1 MAPPVAADGRER
13 EESDVVAP
21 SQAEPTLAR
30 SRRRFSEETIAG
42 FLTISPWAIGFLIF
56 TAFPVVA
63 SLYFSFTRYDVISSP
78 QWVGLANYERLF
90 TRDEFFPQS
99 IRNSLVYTALY
110 VPLHTL
116 TALGV
121 ALLLHEARS
130 FKGIFRTLFYL
141 PAITPAVAT
150 SFLWVSILN
159 PNDGM
164 VNRILRW
171 LNLPAPGWTTD
182 PAWVKP
188 TVVISQ
194 LWVMGGAMII
204 LLAAL
209 NGVPQTLY
217 EAVKLDGGGVWRRF
231 RDVTLPMISG
241 VLFFI
246 ATVGLI
252 SSIQVFTQGYVM
264 FRTDSEPG
272 GPENAA
278 LFTVMYLFD
287 QAFSYFRMGYA
298 AAIAWILFLLILTL
312 TVFQFKLSRRWVYY
326 EAGGEG

>member
-1 MAPPVAADGRER
+1 MLTRP
-13 EESDVVAP
+13 
-21 SQAEPTLAR
+21 
-30 SRRRFSEETIAG
+30 RRRFSEETVSG
-42 FLTISPWAIGFLIF
+42 FLTISPWLIGFIIF
-56 TAFPVVA
+56 TAIPVVA
-63 SLYFSFTRYDVISSP
+63 SLYFSFTRYDVVSSP

-90 TRDEFFPQS
+90 TRDEFFPKS
-99 IRNSLVYTALY
+99 IWNSAIYTLLY

-121 ALLLHEARS
+121 ALLLHEARH

-150 SFLWVSILN
+150 SFLWISILN
-159 PNDGM
+159 PNSGL
-164 VNRILRW
+164 VNQILRW
-171 LNLPAPGWTTD
+171 LHLPAPGWTVD
-182 PAWVKP
+182 PFWVKP

-209 NGVPQTLY
+209 NGVPQNLY

-231 RDVTLPMISG
+231 KDVTLPMISG

-246 ATVGLI
+246 STVGLI

-264 FRTDSEPG
+264 FHKEGQPG
-272 GPENAA
+272 GPGNSA
-278 LFTVMYLFD
+278 LFAVMYLFD
-287 QAFSYFRMGYA
+287 QAFAYFRMGYA
-298 AAIAWILFLLILTL
+298 AAIAWILFLIILTL
-312 TVFQFKLSRRWVYY
+312 TLFQFQLSKRWVYY

>member
-1 MAPPVAADGRER
+1 
-13 EESDVVAP
+13 VVAP
-21 SQAEPTLAR
+21 SSAGPAIAR
-30 SRRRFSEETIAG
+30 PRRKLSEETIAG
-42 FLTISPWAIGFLIF
+42 FLAISPWAVGFIIF
-56 TAFPVVA
+56 TAFPVIA

-78 QWVGLANYERLF
+78 EWVGFANYERLF
-90 TRDEFFPQS
+90 TRDELFPKS
-99 IRNSLVYTALY
+99 IWNSLVYTALY

-116 TALGV
+116 TALGI

-150 SFLWVSILN
+150 SFLWISILN
-159 PNDGM
+159 PNDGL
-164 VNRILRW
+164 VNRMLRW
-171 LNLPAPGWTTD
+171 LHLPAPGWTVD
-182 PAWVKP
+182 PFWIKP

-231 RDVTLPMISG
+231 RDVTLPMVSS
-241 VLFFI
+241 VLFFV

-264 FRTDSEPG
+264 FDAEG
-272 GPENAA
+272 GPENAG
-278 LFTVMYLFD
+278 LFAVMYLFD
-287 QAFSYFRMGYA
+287 QAFAYFRMGYA
-298 AAIAWILFLLILTL
+298 AAIAWVLFLIILTL
-312 TVFQFKLSRRWVYY
+312 TLFQFKISQRWIYY

>member
-1 MAPPVAADGRER
+1 MLTRP
-13 EESDVVAP
+13 
-21 SQAEPTLAR
+21 
-30 SRRRFSEETIAG
+30 RRRFSEETVSG
-42 FLTISPWAIGFLIF
+42 FLTISPWLIGFVIF
-56 TAFPVVA
+56 TAIPVVA
-63 SLYFSFTRYDVISSP
+63 SLYFSFTRYDVVTP
-78 QWVGLANYERLF
+78 PRWVGLANYERLF
-90 TRDEFFPQS
+90 TRDEFFPKS
-99 IRNSLVYTALY
+99 IWNSMVYTILF

-121 ALLLHEARS
+121 ALLLHEARH

-150 SFLWVSILN
+150 SFLWISILN
-159 PNDGM
+159 PNSGL
-164 VNRILRW
+164 VNQMLRA
-171 LNLPAPGWTTD
+171 LHLPAPGWTVD
-182 PAWVKP
+182 PFWVKP

-264 FRTDSEPG
+264 FHKEGQPG
-272 GPENAA
+272 GPGNAA

-287 QAFSYFRMGYA
+287 QAFAYFRMGYA
-298 AAIAWILFLLILTL
+298 AAIAWILFLIILTL
-312 TVFQFKLSRRWVYY
+312 TLFQFQLSKRWVYY

>member
-1 MAPPVAADGRER
+1 MLTRP
-13 EESDVVAP
+13 
-21 SQAEPTLAR
+21 
-30 SRRRFSEETIAG
+30 RRRFSEETVSG
-42 FLTISPWAIGFLIF
+42 FLTISPWLIGFIIF
-56 TAFPVVA
+56 TAIPVVA
-63 SLYFSFTRYDVISSP
+63 SLYFSFTRYEVVSPP

-90 TRDEFFPQS
+90 TRDEFFPKS
-99 IRNSLVYTALY
+99 IWNSAIYTLLY

-121 ALLLHEARS
+121 ALLLHEARH

-150 SFLWVSILN
+150 SFLWISILN
-159 PNDGM
+159 PNSGL
-164 VNRILRW
+164 VNQILRW
-171 LNLPAPGWTTD
+171 LHLPAPGWTVD
-182 PAWVKP
+182 PFWVKP

-209 NGVPQTLY
+209 NGVPQNLY

-231 RDVTLPMISG
+231 KDVTLPMISG

-246 ATVGLI
+246 STVGLI

-264 FRTDSEPG
+264 FHKEGQPG
-272 GPENAA
+272 GPGNSA
-278 LFTVMYLFD
+278 LFAVMYLFD
-287 QAFSYFRMGYA
+287 QAFAYFRMGYA
-298 AAIAWILFLLILTL
+298 AAIAWILFLIILTL
-312 TVFQFKLSRRWVYY
+312 TLFQFQLSKRWVYY